1 MTRPLFVP
9 GLFRCSG
16 LLGLLLLTGAWGF
29 SVHRHI
35 HGAAVDALEEPLHGW
50 FAPHRDWLHDHA
62 VDADKRKRMLPK
74 EAPKHYVD
82 LDAPALAC
90 LDSLGASP
98 WFSSALQ
105 ACNED
110 TLWAYGVLP
119 WNIEWTYRRLV
130 DAMVEGCA
138 DDLLRAA
145 SDLGHY
151 AADAHVPLHTCVNYN
166 GQLTGQKGIHGLW
179 ETRLPELYGDGYFL
193 AVPPPVVVTDVG
205 EWAWRTVRESHAAV
219 DSVLDF
225 ERTLVEAWAGDLVVR
240 EQRGRV
246 MQLQRVRPW
255 CEAYHD
261 TLNGMVERRW
271 RTSIHGVA
279 SLWTTAW
286 VEASQPDLGAILSPV
301 PQPRRGILRSI
312 RERFGRTRND

>member
-1 MTRPLFVP
+1 MP
-9 GLFRCSG
+9 
-16 LLGLLLLTGAWGF
+16 
-29 SVHRHI
+29 
-35 HGAAVDALEEPLHGW
+35 
-50 FAPHRDWLHDHA
+50 
-62 VDADKRKRMLPK
+62 
-74 EAPKHYVD
+74 
-82 LDAPALAC
+82 PALAC

-130 DAMVEGCA
+130 DAMVEEVCRRPSPGRFGFGALCGGCPCS
-138 DDLLRAA
+138 AA
-145 SDLGHY
+145 HLCELQRPTDG
-151 AADAHVPLHTCVNYN
+151 P
-166 GQLTGQKGIHGLW
+166 GGIHGLW
-179 ETRLPELYGDGYFL
+179 ETVAELYGDGYFL
-193 AVPPPVVVTDVG
+193 AVPPPVVVTNVG
-205 EWAWRTVRESHAAV
+205 QWAWRTVRESHAAV

-286 VEASQPDLGAILSPV
+286 VEAGQPDLGAILSPV